1 MAYSI
6 IDYAILNAHK
16 DFDKLPF
23 SKIDGLVFA
32 QLAYLSYDNI
42 VPDVKNRSKG
52 ILLSEIA
59 ETENYEELFPLER
72 TKEKNKKLGK
82 LPSL

>member
-16 DFDKLPF
+16 DFTKLPF
-23 SKIDGLVFA
+23 SKIDGLIFS

-42 VPDVKNRSKG
+42 VPDISYLIENKDISRCEN
-52 ILLSEIA
+52 EII
-59 ETENYEELFPLER
+59 N
-72 TKEKNKKLGK
+72 
-82 LPSL
+82 